1 MEQNQKQ
8 QKLVRILIWGGV
20 LVASILIFAMI
31 EGVFSLTDPKEI
43 LGALSDA
50 CFVPGVL
57 FTGVGAF
64 TWISSKGGYD
74 AFGYAFS
81 NFSLH
86 NLFPTKQPKKYSTL
100 YDYKREKDEK
110 GRKWLPQALLMG
122 VASLLLGTVF
132 LVLYLI

>member
-8 QKLVRILIWGGV
+8 KKLVQGLVYGGILI
-20 LVASILIFAMI
+20 AAILIFASI
-31 EGVFSLTDPKEI
+31 EGIFSLRDPKEI
-43 LGALSDA
+43 LGVLSDA

-64 TWISSKGGYD
+64 SWISSKGGYD

-86 NLFPTKQPKKYSTL
+86 NLFPTKQPKKYKSL
-100 YDYKREKDEK
+100 YDYKQEKDEK
-110 GRKWLPQALLMG
+110 GRKWLPELLIIG
-122 VASLLLGTVF
+122 LISLVLGSLF
-132 LVLYLI
+132 LVLYFI

>member
-8 QKLVRILIWGGV
+8 QKWIRILVWAGV
-20 LVASILIFAMI
+20 LVVTIFLFAMF
-31 EGVFSLTDPKEI
+31 EDVFSLTEPKEI
-43 LGALSDA
+43 FGALSDA

-57 FTGVGAF
+57 FAGVGVF

-86 NLFPTKQPKKYSTL
+86 NLFPTKQPKKYATL
-100 YDYKREKDEK
+100 YEYKKEKDEK
-110 GRKWLPQALLMG
+110 GRQWLPQALLAG
-122 VASLLLGTVF
+122 VAAILLGTIF

>member
-8 QKLVRILIWGGV
+8 KKLVQGLVYGGILI
-20 LVASILIFAMI
+20 AAILIFASI
-31 EGVFSLTDPKEI
+31 EGIFSLRDPKEI
-43 LGALSDA
+43 LGVLSDA

-64 TWISSKGGYD
+64 SWISSKGGYD

-86 NLFPTKQPKKYSTL
+86 NLFPTKQPKKYKSL
-100 YDYKREKDEK
+100 YDYKQEKDEK
-110 GRKWLPQALLMG
+110 GRKWLPELLIIGLISLALG
-122 VASLLLGTVF
+122 SLF
-132 LVLYLI
+132 LVLYFI